1 MQVTIYGV
9 QEPVAGK
16 FPVKVFHEGKEI
28 IEIKKQEQVTLD
40 VPEGDFLEFKSKS
53 RLTTEID
60 VIGKHIILSWQRRTD
75 SLYAYVTN
83 SPERILARLKK
94 ANKKGLFF
102 SLAEEINFWFN

>member
-9 QEPVAGK
+9 QEPVVGK

-28 IEIKKQEQVTLD
+28 IEIPKQKQVTLD
-40 VPEGDFLEFKSKS
+40 VPEGDFLEFKSRN

-60 VIGKHIILSWQRRTD
+60 VIGKHIILSYQRRTQ

-83 SPERILARLKK
+83 SPERVLARLKA
-94 ANKKGLFF
+94 ANKKGIFM
-102 SLAEEINFWFN
+102 SITEEIANLLH